1 MSGSRRL
8 DQRDKE
14 KKEKGAETERR
25 RFDMDET
32 FAADLI

>member
-1 MSGSRRL
+1 MAAG
-8 DQRDKE
+8 DQIKE
-14 KKEKGAETERR
+14 IKKKKKKKGAETERR

>member
-1 MSGSRRL
+1 MAAG
-8 DQRDKE
+8 DQIKE
-14 KKEKGAETERR
+14 IKKKKEKGAETERR